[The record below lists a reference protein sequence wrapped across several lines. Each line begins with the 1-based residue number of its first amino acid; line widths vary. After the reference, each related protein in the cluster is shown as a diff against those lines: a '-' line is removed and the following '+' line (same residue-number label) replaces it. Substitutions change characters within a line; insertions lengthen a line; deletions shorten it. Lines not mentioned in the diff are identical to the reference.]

1 LAGGNMK
8 FETTDKRYL
17 TNRKQ
22 FSEKFGNRELWSI
35 MDQWPLYVGI
45 GNLSR
50 CMAISDLLRSTLD
63 VPGHIVEFGSW
74 KGANLMFMA
83 KLMHIY
89 DPHGCK
95 QIHCF
100 ESFEGLKT
108 FADKDGCTNI
118 TEINGGIYQGNYH
131 ELIDLIELYELQDDI
146 IIHVGDILETLP
158 VVLDDK
164 SLNFS
169 FVYCDTDLYKPTI
182 SILESIHSRLSK
194 GGLFIM
200 DEWNYGRW
208 QGESIAVREFLDKH
222 DNYEMIHVRNT
233 RQPSL
238 VLKKIKKI

>member
-50 CMAISDLLRSTLD
+50 FMAISDLLRLTLD

-74 KGANLMFMA
+74 KGANLIFMA
-83 KLMHIY
+83 KLMQIY
-89 DPHGCK
+89 DPLGCK

-100 ESFEGLKT
+100 ESFEGLQT
-108 FADKDGCTNI
+108 I
-118 TEINGGIYQGNYH
+118 TELDSIGVYRGAYQGNYQK
-131 ELIDLIELYELQDDI
+131 LIDLIKLYELQDDI
-146 IIHVGDILETLP
+146 VIHAGDIMNTIP
-158 VVLDDK
+158 TDITGDMA
-164 SLNFS
+164 LNFS
-169 FVYCDTDLYKPTI
+169 FVYCDVDLYAP
-182 SILESIHSRLSK
+182 SRLILESIHPCLSK
-194 GGLFIM
+194 GGLIVL
-200 DEWNYGRW
+200 DEWNYKQW
-208 QGESIAVREFLDKH
+208 PGESIAVREFLDRH
-222 DNYEMIHVRNT
+222 NNYEMIHVRNA

-238 VLKKIKKI
+238 VLKKI